1 MSNFA
6 EKRDFMRMAIDCL
19 LSFSRRGEQQSFE
32 GHVVNLSS
40 KGILF
45 TAIDQF
51 EKGDQLELVLTPT
64 NSSTSPMEASVV
76 VSRVTFNDEVYELAC
91 EITEMK

>member
-1 MSNFA
+1 
-6 EKRDFMRMAIDCL
+6 MAIDCL

-51 EKGDQLELVLTPT
+51 EEGDQLEIVLTPT